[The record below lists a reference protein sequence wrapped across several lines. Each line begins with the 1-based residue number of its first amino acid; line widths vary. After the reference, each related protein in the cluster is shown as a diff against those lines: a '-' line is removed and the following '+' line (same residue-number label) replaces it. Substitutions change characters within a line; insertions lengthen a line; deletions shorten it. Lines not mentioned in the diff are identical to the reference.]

1 MNERGVALILVSMLL
16 VGLTIF
22 STAIISSNFSENT
35 FAQKYLESTQ
45 AFWLSEAG
53 IDRALYNLRNNST
66 IVDKTALGQGAYSVT
81 IVYNG
86 NNTYNV
92 TSQGAIPFDAP
103 FVSSRVIQ
111 AVIDRTP
118 IPDDFYDYVI
128 WSSGNI
134 LIKGT
139 GQGNFGSVGG
149 DVISGGNIN
158 TIPAAT
164 PPGDVITGSISTND
178 PTATPLPLLDF
189 KILRDVSQIQGNYYT
204 TADLKNPT
212 FPTSFWNNQT
222 LGIPNVV
229 FIEGD
234 LVLKGG
240 DNVGGFFVVG
250 GDTIYTTTISGNVG
264 IDGSIYTP
272 GPINVDGGG
281 TNLNIDGCIWAG
293 SVLLEG
299 SITLTYNA
307 QYAQIIRDSGFN
319 TIFRLTSWRDTQN
332 PYQLSE

>member
-1 MNERGVALILVSMLL
+1 MALLLVSMLL

-45 AFWLSEAG
+45 AFWLAETG
-53 IDRALYNLRNNST
+53 IERALYNLRNNST

-81 IVYNG
+81 IVDNG

-103 FVSSRVIQ
+103 FVANRVIE
-111 AVIDRTP
+111 AKLEAIP
-118 IPDDFYDYVI
+118 IPTDFYDYVV
-128 WSSGNI
+128 WASGNI

-139 GQGNFGSVGG
+139 GKGNFGSVGG

-164 PPGDVITGSISTND
+164 PPGDVITGSISSND
-178 PTATPLPLLDF
+178 ATATPLPLLDF
-189 KILRDVSQIQGNYYT
+189 KKLRYISQIQGNYYT
-204 TADLKNPT
+204 AADLKNPT
-212 FPTSFWNNQT
+212 FPTSFWYDQG

-229 FIEGD
+229 FIEGN

-240 DNVGGFFVVG
+240 NEVGGYFIVG
-250 GDTIYTTTISGNVG
+250 GDTVYTTTISGNVG
-264 IDGSIYTP
+264 LDGCIYTP

-281 TNLNIDGCIWAG
+281 TNLNINGCIWAG

-299 SITLTYNA
+299 SITITYNEE
-307 QYAQIIRDSGFN
+307 YATGIETSGSNVPIIRP
-319 TIFRLTSWRDTQN
+319 TSWRETQN